1 MTATKEDIEFWLSV
15 AVIKEATHLIVA
27 VDTYDHE
34 NYPVYVSKNKKL
46 KEEIERISRSSLQSI
61 DEVYNMSLDTNKQL
75 KQYRAMNL

>member
-34 NYPVYVSKNKKL
+34 NYPVYVSKNKNSK
-46 KEEIERISRSSLQSI
+46 K
-61 DEVYNMSLDTNKQL
+61 K
-75 KQYRAMNL
+75 